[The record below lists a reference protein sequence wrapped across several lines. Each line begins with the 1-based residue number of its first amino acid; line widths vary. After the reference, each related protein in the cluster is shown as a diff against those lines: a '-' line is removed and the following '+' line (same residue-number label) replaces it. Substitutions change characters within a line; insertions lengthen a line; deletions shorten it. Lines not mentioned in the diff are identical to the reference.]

1 MSAEFRIALEK
12 AREEVNSVVVSYL
25 PPEEGMARLI
35 FEAMNYSVING
46 GKRVRPLLIRESF
59 RAFGGN
65 RDDEKTMVEP
75 FMAALEMIH
84 CYSLVH
90 DDLPEMDNDMYRRG
104 MLTTHAAYGADVA
117 VLTGDG
123 LLNYAYETVIKACL
137 EAEPESVAL
146 MIKAMDVLASK
157 AGVYGMVGGQTVDV
171 TKTGQTLT
179 DEEIDFIHAHKT
191 GALLEAALMIGA
203 VLAGAD
209 EDSIR
214 KIGIVANKVGIAFQ
228 IKDDILD
235 VTSSSEVLGKPV
247 HSDAEKNKVTY
258 VTIHGLEESKQN
270 ALKLIDDAETI
281 FDELNLKG
289 DFLKQILK
297 YLVDRK
303 N

>member
-65 RDDEKTMVEP
+65 REDEKTMVEP

-137 EAEPESVAL
+137 EAEPDSVAL
-146 MIKAMDVLASK
+146 MIKAMDVLSSK

-171 TKTGQTLT
+171 TKTGQNLT
-179 DEEIDFIHAHKT
+179 DEEIGFIHAHKT

-203 VLAGAD
+203 VLAGVD
-209 EDSIR
+209 DDSIR

-270 ALKLIDDAETI
+270 ALKLVDDAEAI